1 MAQAKRKV
9 KRFVIDV
16 NSFISIFINKE
27 HEWLLNY
34 VIKNKIE
41 IFTDKL
47 LLRELIRVLEYK
59 KIKNI
64 LPFDTIFYIRFV
76 QNLSINIDSQTF
88 NLQSPDPDDNYLYDI
103 ALSANAK
110 LLVTGEKA
118 LLNWEDSPIETVS
131 LSDFKNLF

>member
-1 MAQAKRKV
+1 MAQTKRKV

>member
-9 KRFVIDV
+9 KRFI
-16 NSFISIFINKE
+16 
-27 HEWLLNY
+27 
-34 VIKNKIE
+34 
-41 IFTDKL
+41 
-47 LLRELIRVLEYK
+47 
-59 KIKNI
+59 
-64 LPFDTIFYIRFV
+64 

>member
-64 LPFDTIFYIRFV
+64 LPFDTIFYIRYV

>member
-76 QNLSINIDSQTF
+76 QNLGINIVSQTF
-88 NLQSPDPDDNYLYDI
+88 NLLSPDPDDNYLYDI

-118 LLNWEDSPIETVS
+118 LLNWEDSPIETIS
-131 LSDFKNLF
+131 LSDFKHLF